1 MSAMA
6 TETLIEEALK
16 VVDDPELGINIVDL
30 GLVYE
35 VQLTEDGEAHIV
47 FTLTS
52 AGCPVGPMLESEI
65 KQVVSQMEGVSQVTT
80 EMVLSP
86 PWSPERMSDFAKSA
100 LGFF

>member
-1 MSAMA
+1 MA
-6 TETLIEEALK
+6 TETLIEDALK

-35 VQLTEDGEAHIV
+35 IQLTEDGEAHIV

-65 KQVVSQMEGVSQVTT
+65 KQVVGQMEGVSQVTT